1 MIPLPEGISLQT
13 DAERVCVGKEGEMQ
27 EMDTEKE
34 SKDRQGREELVP
46 LKASLL
52 LPEPLVS
59 TFLL

>member
-1 MIPLPEGISLQT
+1 M
-13 DAERVCVGKEGEMQ
+13 ERKRKVGREM

-34 SKDRQGREELVP
+34 EGRDELVP